1 VHPAGRW
8 LDRVIGVVLGLVLGI
23 GLIVVFVFEGS
34 EETIDAPRISG
45 TESRPQ
51 RSPQAR
57 VPLVRVVD
65 GKPPARGPVRVD
77 FEQRQRARIA
87 IDSNRSL
94 AIEIVGYG
102 VTRRV
107 QQGRTLVSFQAK
119 RAGQYPIVI
128 ATTMVEIATLRVRA
142 A

>member
-1 VHPAGRW
+1 MRSAGRW
-8 LDRVIGVVLGLVLGI
+8 LDRVIGVVLGLALGI

-45 TESRPQ
+45 VESQPQ
-51 RSPQAR
+51 PGPQAR

-65 GKPPARGPVRVD
+65 GRPPASGAVRVD

-87 IDSNRSL
+87 IDSNRGL

-102 VTRRV
+102 VTRSV
-107 QQGRTLVSFQAK
+107 QPGRTLVSFEAR
-119 RAGQYPIVI
+119 RAGQYPIVVA
-128 ATTMVEIATLRVRA
+128 ATKVEIATLRVRA
-142 A
+142 S